1 MSYLA
6 DWNLR
11 RDCGRARDWRSDAG
25 FSLLEM
31 ILITVIAGGVMAM
44 AIMGLGSS
52 VSAAKSRGAVAQIKQ
67 QMVNARELAISQQ
80 RDIKIA
86 FTAPNIIT
94 VTRVNR
100 PATAGETVIS
110 TVRLEGGMTF
120 QKYGTLPET
129 PDPWG
134 GAGAIA
140 FGGVANMRFRSGDG
154 ALVDPTNNFVNGR
167 VFVGLNTKTNSA
179 GMVSIFGATGRIRS
193 YRAMGGTWE
202 Y

>member
-6 DWNLR
+6 DRNLR
-11 RDCGRARDWRSDAG
+11 RDCGRARDWRSEAG
-25 FSLLEM
+25 FSLLEL
-31 ILITVIAGGVMAM
+31 ILIAVIAGGVMAM
-44 AIMGLGSS
+44 AIFGLGTS
-52 VSAAKSRGAVAQIKQ
+52 VTSAKTRGAIARVKQ

-80 RDIKIA
+80 RDFKIA
-86 FTAPNIIT
+86 FTAPNTIT

-100 PATAGETVIS
+100 PAAAGETVVS
-110 TVRLEGGMTF
+110 TVQLEGGVTF
-120 QKYGTLPET
+120 QKYALPET

-134 GAGAIA
+134 GNGAIA
-140 FGGVANMRFRSGDG
+140 FGGVANIRFRAGDG

-167 VFVGLNTKTNSA
+167 VFVGLNNKANSA